1 MVADLPVGE
10 NLQDHV
16 MTFLEFHDNTTRVAT
31 KPKIET
37 PWNIMQYL
45 LFKTGNTFFLH
56 LGNIGTHRFFSFY
69 LQCIVVYTII
79 IFSIGALSKTHSEGI
94 AFLGKNTSLPPQIQL
109 HFLTFMYRPEDTN
122 VYLDTFNIDRK
133 VCHFL

>member
-10 NLQDHV
+10 NLQDNV

-45 LFKTGNTFFLH
+45 LFKTGNTFF
-56 LGNIGTHRFFSFY
+56 
-69 LQCIVVYTII
+69 YT
-79 IFSIGALSKTHSEGI
+79 
-94 AFLGKNTSLPPQIQL
+94 
-109 HFLTFMYRPEDTN
+109 
-122 VYLDTFNIDRK
+122 
-133 VCHFL
+133 

>member
-56 LGNIGTHRFFSFY
+56 LGNIGTHRFF
-69 LQCIVVYTII
+69 
-79 IFSIGALSKTHSEGI
+79 
-94 AFLGKNTSLPPQIQL
+94 FLLPPMYCCL
-109 HFLTFMYRPEDTN
+109 HYNNFLHRCP
-122 VYLDTFNIDRK
+122 K
-133 VCHFL
+133 